1 MKFHSFCQSLFFGPT
16 WIDGGCACAVLGNYK
31 AYTLS
36 YPSWWDRL
44 LCWRSSGVGPLPFL
58 CVSLIYAMIPF
69 FTSWKQTCS
78 DIQMLV
84 CTLSATRGAL
94 QPYQSVS
101 GQYLVLW
108 LMFASNL
115 HASVYLFIFILFPCS
130 CTHLLRASR
139 CCSGQPVHQVRRDV
153 GDVVEPWW
161 PYLGGQR
168 SGARAASPA

>member
-1 MKFHSFCQSLFFGPT
+1 MLDELIHLSWVLYATCFNYAIKPSWPAVVLLCEFLYSLISEISLVFFLCVLCMKFHSFCQSLFFGPT

-101 GQYLVLW
+101 GQYLV
-108 LMFASNL
+108 
-115 HASVYLFIFILFPCS
+115 
-130 CTHLLRASR
+130 
-139 CCSGQPVHQVRRDV
+139 
-153 GDVVEPWW
+153 
-161 PYLGGQR
+161 
-168 SGARAASPA
+168 